1 MRQPRRV
8 SLWEEL
14 AQLGFTTGSPAQIPR
29 VVNNLLAVCNTLE
42 SSTAEVNRP
51 KDAQRLCAWR
61 SSNSN
66 TSSLMRWVPC
76 ARRAALTMGTM
87 RPSTRHRRVL
97 AAVDVP
103 QPTTVAA
110 DARRRPQESPTLN
123 AVAAA
128 AAVVRC
134 SGGGGG
140 GAVARLLFEED
151 DGT

>member
-1 MRQPRRV
+1 
-8 SLWEEL
+8 
-14 AQLGFTTGSPAQIPR
+14 
-29 VVNNLLAVCNTLE
+29 
-42 SSTAEVNRP
+42 
-51 KDAQRLCAWR
+51 
-61 SSNSN
+61 
-66 TSSLMRWVPC
+66 MRWVPC
-76 ARRAALTMGTM
+76 ARRVALTMRTM
-87 RPSTRHRRVL
+87 RPSPRHGRAL

-103 QPTTVAA
+103 QPKTVAA

-140 GAVARLLFEED
+140 AVASLLFEED

>member
-1 MRQPRRV
+1 MALIAAL
-8 SLWEEL
+8 SLK
-14 AQLGFTTGSPAQIPR
+14 PALY
-29 VVNNLLAVCNTLE
+29 NLLAVCNTLE
-42 SSTAEVNRP
+42 IGLGVQKRLKRSLWQRYDCSCWRETTFST
-51 KDAQRLCAWR
+51 QQ
-61 SSNSN
+61 SNP
-66 TSSLMRWVPC
+66 TMRWVPC
-76 ARRAALTMGTM
+76 ARRAALTMRTM
-87 RPSTRHRRVL
+87 RPSTRHGRAL

-134 SGGGGG
+134 RAGGDSV
-140 GAVARLLFEED
+140 VARFFEED

>member
-1 MRQPRRV
+1 
-8 SLWEEL
+8 
-14 AQLGFTTGSPAQIPR
+14 
-29 VVNNLLAVCNTLE
+29 
-42 SSTAEVNRP
+42 
-51 KDAQRLCAWR
+51 
-61 SSNSN
+61 
-66 TSSLMRWVPC
+66 MRWVPC
-76 ARRAALTMGTM
+76 ARRAALTMRTM
-87 RPSTRHRRVL
+87 RPSTRHGRAL

-134 SGGGGG
+134 RGGAG
-140 GAVARLLFEED
+140 GAVASFLFEED

>member
-1 MRQPRRV
+1 MY
-8 SLWEEL
+8 
-14 AQLGFTTGSPAQIPR
+14 
-29 VVNNLLAVCNTLE
+29 
-42 SSTAEVNRP
+42 SSR
-51 KDAQRLCAWR
+51 
-61 SSNSN
+61 
-66 TSSLMRWVPC
+66 MRWVPC
-76 ARRAALTMGTM
+76 ARRAALTLRTM
-87 RPSTRHRRVL
+87 RPSTRHGRAL

-134 SGGGGG
+134 RAGAG
-140 GAVARLLFEED
+140 GAVASLLFEED